1 MFCTHVLLNR
11 RPQRPQ
17 GPGHLPRLGARQ
29 RLHRRQVSDAAQVE
43 NEVVERDVAILEG
56 MGKKWIHRGT
66 HIYI

>member
-43 NEVVERDVAILEG
+43 NEVVGARCG
-56 MGKKWIHRGT
+56 HPRGDGEKMDP
-66 HIYI
+66 